1 MPSAPAQPRPVA
13 PFALADLAG
22 SEGQFSAASGRPQP
36 DAAAPARS
44 ALRDVLKAPQVQ
56 LLDVALSK
64 KAPEV
69 DHWTRRHV
77 LAASTRTP
85 RNASEESVA
94 TITALATGR
103 VDHDTVGA
111 AERWYDG
118 CKGLAD
124 WLRRHG
130 ETEAAIGAAALGSV
144 VHAGINA
151 DDFLSDAPVKKLFK
165 IDPALRNPQS
175 RKLVVKM
182 LQKLLDAGHAVCLG
196 KATSSLPPRMRLLLV
211 ERDKPNGETKPR
223 IVQSPGALNKA
234 TPDTCVVYEAH
245 AAFLRLLRRLVRD
258 VSPETV
264 VFLAQVDI
272 AAMYYAFVLHP
283 DTAKFFTFFW
293 DGKVYQML
301 KMVMGWRASCKLAQD
316 FLAVPLAEALT
327 TQAILCAHYIDNVAM
342 AGLDEVLLNA
352 EVEAVREILLQYGLS
367 CPADADHLVRAATE
381 MVFLGVLYNGVNRT
395 MQLLPER
402 RTELL
407 RRLAEWLSAPSVE
420 RDVMESTLGRLQL
433 ARATTAYWTGPYLQ
447 PLHNLVAVAKR
458 HGWRRVRLPAR
469 ARRLISHLMAVIERW
484 DGSRRWFRA
493 EQPVVT
499 VHTDGSLFGA
509 GFYSCGSSPEAD
521 SRICSVQ
528 YAPHK
533 SLAWHDRKAADR
545 NVADDV
551 PLCGQATSELLTILL
566 ALLCVDAPKG
576 STVRIVSDASAA
588 LSALASFSTS
598 SECFRPVLER
608 VAMLTAENDW
618 DLDLV
623 WVPGIFNSAPDV
635 ASRPSRH
642 RWSRRAST
650 SALESETRDLA
661 AWPLKGE
668 SAYNTR
674 RDKHRKLRKR
684 LRTTVLYGSVLR
696 PRNVDALVKLER
708 ERLALAD
715 SERAEQPALLT
726 RTFAFASRTGR
737 RDEHARANLESLLT
751 PAADYSAACRSL
763 LNSARFWRGR
773 LGLPER
779 G

>member
-1 MPSAPAQPRPVA
+1 M
-13 PFALADLAG
+13 
-22 SEGQFSAASGRPQP
+22 
-36 DAAAPARS
+36 
-44 ALRDVLKAPQVQ
+44 
-56 LLDVALSK
+56 
-64 KAPEV
+64 
-69 DHWTRRHV
+69 
-77 LAASTRTP
+77 AASTP
-85 RNASEESVA
+85 AA
-94 TITALATGR
+94 AGR
-103 VDHDTVGA
+103 VGHDTVGA
-111 AERWYDG
+111 AERWYEG
-118 CKGLAD
+118 CEGLAE
-124 WLRRHG
+124 WLRHHD
-130 ETEAAIGAAALGSV
+130 ETETAIGAEALGAV

-151 DDFLSDAPVKKLFK
+151 DDFLADAPVQKLFK
-165 IDPALRNPQS
+165 IDPALHNPQS

-196 KATSSLPPRMRLLLV
+196 KATSASPPRMRLLLV
-211 ERDKPNGETKPR
+211 ERDKPNGESKPR
-223 IVQSPGALNKA
+223 IVQSPHALNKA
-234 TPDTCVVYEAH
+234 TPDTHVVYEAH

-272 AAMYYAFVLHP
+272 AAMYYAFALHP

-327 TQAILCAHYIDNVAM
+327 KMAILCAHYIDNVAM
-342 AGLDEVLLNA
+342 AGLSAAVLNA
-352 EVEAVREILLQYGLS
+352 EVEAVREILRQYGLS
-367 CPADADHLVRAATE
+367 CPTDADHLLPAATE
-381 MVFLGVLYNGVNRT
+381 MVFLGVLYNGVDRT
-395 MQLLPER
+395 LQLLPER

-407 RRLAEWLSAPSVE
+407 RRLAEWFSAPSVE
-420 RDVMESTLGRLQL
+420 RDVMESTLGVLQF

-447 PLHNLVAVAKR
+447 PLHNLVAVAR
-458 HGWRRVRLPAR
+458 QHGWRRVRLSAG
-469 ARRLISHLMAVIERW
+469 ARRLISHLSAVIERW

-493 EQPVVT
+493 EHAAVT
-499 VHTDGSLFGA
+499 VYTDGSLFGA
-509 GFYSCGSSPEAD
+509 GFYSSGSSPEAD

-545 NVADDV
+545 NVADNV

-566 ALLCVDAPKG
+566 ALLSVDAPRG
-576 STVRIVSDASAA
+576 STVRIVSDAAAA

-598 SECFRPVLER
+598 SESFRPLLER

-642 RWSRRAST
+642 RWSRRAAQ
-650 SALESETRDLA
+650 SALKAETRDLA
-661 AWPLKGE
+661 AWPLKAE

-674 RDKHRKLRKR
+674 RDKQRKLRKR
-684 LRTTVLYGSVLR
+684 LRATVLHGSVLR
-696 PRNVDALVKLER
+696 PRNVDALVNLER
-708 ERLALAD
+708 ERLAPAD
-715 SERAEQPALLT
+715 SEHAEQPALLT
-726 RTFAFASRTGR
+726 RTFVFASRAGR
-737 RDEHARANLESLLT
+737 RDAQARANLESLLT
-751 PAADYSAACRSL
+751 PAADYSAACTSL